1 MRTYQRKPRL
11 SKGGASFFAT
21 LPFASHI
28 VNQGGIAMNHEIN
41 IINKK
46 GITVSAVSSIDAFDE
61 NCIFVNLQE
70 DGLMIYGKG
79 LHIEGLDLEEGVLTA
94 AGQIDSI
101 AYAKKREKKSL
112 RERFRR

>member
-1 MRTYQRKPRL
+1 
-11 SKGGASFFAT
+11 
-21 LPFASHI
+21 
-28 VNQGGIAMNHEIN
+28 
-41 IINKK
+41 
-46 GITVSAVSSIDAFDE
+46 
-61 NCIFVNLQE
+61 
-70 DGLMIYGKG
+70 MIYGKG